1 MLLES
6 AFHYLFYL
14 KFSFKMVTFSKSY
27 ARKHKWMFFFLN
39 AVYIHSAICW
49 WRPGQRRL
57 RHKASFPGS
66 DRVPGRREAI
76 TWSFAGT
83 LQPRREPQWRRRSC
97 LPDGVRAQDA
107 ARRHSVPALQAI
119 ARPVQQGISSAARDV
134 CQRATTSRPYHQ
146 WWRFVNSVCIIQGQ
160 FQEGGQGVRGPH

>member
-1 MLLES
+1 MQENTS
-6 AFHYLFYL
+6 GC
-14 KFSFKMVTFSKSY
+14 
-27 ARKHKWMFFFLN
+27 FFFLN

-160 FQEGGQGVRGPH
+160 FQEGGQGVCGPH